1 MADNQPL
8 PVGPNEPIVPPLAP
22 SITSGVAHPAGIPPN
37 PPTEPGAPAWSDP
50 SLDEGT
56 EFLDPAT
63 RAARSGS
70 TTGDRPIR
78 TPRQWP
84 LIMVGLAIAFSLA
97 AVAFVL
103 GRLSVDTAD
112 PLAATPIVT
121 TATTPTPLTTAG
133 PQAGDEGPAFSA
145 PSVEIPFSSEPIAAI
160 AAAVGPAVVQ
170 IETSFGVGSGV
181 IYDETGLILTAAHV
195 VDGVTSVSVRLANGL
210 TVPGTVVGAHANT
223 DVAVV
228 SVEVEGPLPTAE
240 LGYGV
245 NPAVG
250 SLAVAL
256 GSPFGLDRTVTAGI
270 VSAVR
275 SPNGE
280 ALIQTDA
287 AINPGNSG
295 GPLVDSRGRVI
306 GINNSIRTQSG
317 ANDGVGFAVSIDLA
331 VIVAEQLV
339 AGEEVKLA
347 RLGVSTNASFEGQVG
362 ALVLEVVPDSAADSA
377 GLQVDDLILSVDG
390 SVVQT
395 PAELRAEI
403 ISTRP
408 GTVVEIRILRGGVE
422 SVIEATLGAAA
433 S

>member
-1 MADNQPL
+1 VADNEIP
-8 PVGPNEPIVPPLAP
+8 PVGPNEPIIPPFTSLA
-22 SITSGVAHPAGIPPN
+22 TAGVAHPAGIPPN
-37 PPTEPGAPAWSDP
+37 PPTVGAGGSYPTADDRTKLLDLVPDEIGSDEADSRRVP
-50 SLDEGT
+50 
-56 EFLDPAT
+56 
-63 RAARSGS
+63 RSG
-70 TTGDRPIR
+70 
-78 TPRQWP
+78 RQWP
-84 LIMVGLAIAFSLA
+84 LITVGLAIAFSLA
-97 AVAFVL
+97 AVAFFL
-103 GRLSVDTAD
+103 GRITAESAE
-112 PLAATPIVT
+112 PLAALPIST
-121 TATTPTPLTTAG
+121 TAVTSA
-133 PQAGDEGPAFSA
+133 AGDVDGAGGGQTFVA
-145 PSVEIPFSSEPIAAI
+145 PSIVIPEASEPIAAI
-160 AAAVGPAVVQ
+160 VAAVGPAVVK

-181 IYDETGLILTAAHV
+181 IYDEDGLILTAAHV
-195 VDGVTSVSVRLANGL
+195 VEGVTSVTVRLANGL
-210 TVPGTVVGAHANT
+210 TVPGTVVGAHAES

-228 SVEVEGPLPTAE
+228 SVDVEGPLPTAE
-240 LGYGV
+240 LGFGV

-250 SLAVAL
+250 SLAIAL

-295 GPLVDSRGRVI
+295 GPLVDALGRVI

-339 AGEEVKLA
+339 AGDDVKLA

-362 ALVLEVVPDSAADSA
+362 ARVDEVVPGSAAEDA
-377 GLQVDDLILSVDG
+377 GLKVDDLILSVDG
-390 SVVQT
+390 SMVQS
-395 PAELRAEI
+395 PQELRAEI

-408 GTVVEIRILRGGVE
+408 GTVVQIRIVRDGVE
-422 SVIEATLGAAA
+422 SVVEATLGAAA